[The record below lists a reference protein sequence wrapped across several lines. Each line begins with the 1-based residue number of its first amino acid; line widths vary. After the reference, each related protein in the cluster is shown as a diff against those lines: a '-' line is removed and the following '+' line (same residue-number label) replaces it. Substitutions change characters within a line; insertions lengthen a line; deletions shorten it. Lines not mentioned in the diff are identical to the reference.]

1 MLNGKSCLH
10 ESGTNINVGT
20 EENGARRA
28 THPGLTRCEK
38 LGGAGQTME
47 ELKLVLSPTAPPQP
61 DRPAVSTAPT
71 QVPTVTLH
79 APQAL
84 PIRTTPPSIKVT
96 PPYVK
101 VTPPPYRPMPP
112 QRIPGD
118 PAAPRPPSLHQLPI
132 APAPTLYSSVQSRP
146 LIKHMLQYRPL
157 PKGAPN
163 PLIIPKPISI
173 QRRVSAKTILQ
184 SAGQKA
190 NQQCLLIGGPAT
202 LAAPITTTPAPV
214 QSQYSTTPVPS
225 IALPLVL
232 TSTPLQTQCN
242 PRSPV
247 HTPPSVSQTPVADPS
262 LGPFQSQPTT
272 TAEAPPT
279 PLQGSA
285 QLSLCNPAQKPAS
298 PSPPAPSPVR
308 VSHSPSPPPVSEVTA
323 TPSPPPPPSQSSP
336 SPSTTLKALQLLK
349 ALVQES
355 ELIPKRRAPDLE
367 DEPEPPVKIQSPPP
381 SLPPSPCHVGGPQ
394 IPAAELEQTLRDCQ
408 AGHKELC
415 AEESVEGS
423 NAPPLA
429 SAGSDGPREDLPNPS
444 AAPCIPCMN
453 SDASSPPVERP
464 VSPLYPDSTPYPLR
478 HTPVRCASQSPT
490 ASLPGGPERESPQAV
505 VRPQILTH
513 LVEGFVIQEGL
524 EPFPVSRSSLMVDQL
539 AQEAA
544 ENYPGDPPMDVD
556 EVENSD
562 VDSAATDDLDKLLCE
577 FCGKRGP
584 SHSFLR
590 SQRFCSLQCVRGFN
604 MAYSKRMNALK
615 AKKMGRWTS
624 RTEGR
629 RSRQPNTPEG
639 GHGERYH
646 QAPNQYGA
654 TSPFPKEAT
663 AEEVEKTSIPMTTRL
678 RRQVERRPLRARA
691 KSAPDWVD
699 RSALAAPTGSPGLW
713 TVDQVWAFIRSMPG
727 CQDIAEE
734 FRSQE
739 IDGQALL
746 LLTEDHLMGA
756 MKLKLGPAL
765 KIHARISDLKG
776 P

>member
-1 MLNGKSCLH
+1 
-10 ESGTNINVGT
+10 
-20 EENGARRA
+20 
-28 THPGLTRCEK
+28 
-38 LGGAGQTME
+38 ME

-101 VTPPPYRPMPP
+101 VTPPPYRPMPL

-163 PLIIPKPISI
+163 PLIIPKPTSI

-202 LAAPITTTPAPV
+202 LAAPIMTTPAPV
-214 QSQYSTTPVPS
+214 QSQQSTTPVPS

-232 TSTPLQTQCN
+232 TSTPLQTQYN

-247 HTPPSVSQTPVADPS
+247 HAPPSMSQTPVTDPS
-262 LGPFQSQPTT
+262 LGPVQLQLTT

-285 QLSLCNPAQKPAS
+285 HLLLCNPAQKPTS

-308 VSHSPSPPPVSEVTA
+308 VTHSPSPPPVSEVMG
-323 TPSPPPPPSQSSP
+323 TPSPPHPPPQSSP

-355 ELIPKRRAPDLE
+355 ELIPKRRAPDPE
-367 DEPEPPVKIQSPPP
+367 DEPEPPEKIQSPPL
-381 SLPPSPCHVGGPQ
+381 SLPLSPCHIRGPQ
-394 IPAAELEQTLRDCQ
+394 IPAAELEQTPRDSQ
-408 AGHKELC
+408 AGHKDLC

-423 NAPPLA
+423 DAPPLA

-444 AAPCIPCMN
+444 AAPCIPSMN
-453 SDASSPPVERP
+453 SDAGSPPLEQP
-464 VSPLYPDSTPYPLR
+464 ASLLYPDSTPYPLR
-478 HTPVRCASQSPT
+478 QTPVRCASQSPT
-490 ASLPGGPERESPQAV
+490 ASLPTESPQAI

-539 AQEAA
+539 AHEAA
-544 ENYPGDPPMDVD
+544 DIYPGDPPMDVD

-562 VDSAATDDLDKLLCE
+562 VDSATTDDLDKLLCE

-629 RSRQPNTPEG
+629 RSRQTNPLEG
-639 GHGERYH
+639 GHGERHH
-646 QAPNQYGA
+646 QAPKQYGA

-663 AEEVEKTSIPMTTRL
+663 AEKVEKPSIPMTTRL
-678 RRQVERRPLRARA
+678 RRQVEHRPARARA

-699 RSALAAPTGSPGLW
+699 RSALAAPTSSPGLW
-713 TVDQVWAFIRSMPG
+713 TVDQVWAFIHSMPG

-776 P
+776 S